1 MVVSGVVYTDIY
13 SAESTTGYCLQLNY
27 ELIFVPIS
35 VELVLDWE
43 LILVALI
50 HRKQQYICL
59 SVVNR
64 NHW

>member
-13 SAESTTGYCLQLNY
+13 SAGSTIEYCLQLNY

-43 LILVALI
+43 PILVALLHI
-50 HRKQQYICL
+50 RQYYL
-59 SVVNR
+59 P
-64 NHW
+64 